1 MKTIVLFYFLFLFT
15 NLNSQELYLSTNLS
29 GNYRVRCN
37 DTLEEII
44 KLTKDEFTKVKSCST
59 LVIEKDEENLSTT
72 ILKLNTIVF
81 SDKDSFNLY
90 FIEFTSND
98 TINYSSS
105 CIDGTFSDRKT
116 EIIPIGTNGVDFN
129 ELPEN
134 IILKTSKK
142 EIVFKKTIDRSL
154 IISSGNGI
162 KHEKK
167 WGYSSSTKRTTV
179 YYSN

>member
-1 MKTIVLFYFLFLFT
+1 MKTILLFYFLFLFT

-29 GNYRVRCN
+29 GNYRIICN

-44 KLTKDEFTKVKSCST
+44 KLSKDEFTKVKSCSL
-59 LVIEKDEENLSTT
+59 LVIEKDEVNLATT
-72 ILKLNTIVF
+72 IFKLNTRVF
-81 SDKDSFNLY
+81 SDKDTLNLY

-105 CIDGTFSDRKT
+105 CIDGTFSENKI
-116 EIIPIGTNGVDFN
+116 EIKPLGTNGIYFV

-142 EIVFKKTIDRSL
+142 EIIFKKTIGSSL

-167 WGYSSSTKRTTV
+167 WGYSSSTKRTKV